1 MEMEEIN
8 LSELFGFFIKK
19 IWLIIV
25 IVMVILVLGL
35 TYSIFI
41 RKPLYSSNVSIIL
54 VNKDSGQTAA
64 SIQSDLIVNQKLVS
78 TYKEL
83 VTSRRV
89 LKQVKE
95 NLDLDYSVDQLA
107 NMIVVSNVGETEMIR
122 ISVNS
127 EKAVEAKK
135 IADETAE
142 IFKKEIVEIYNLQ
155 NVSIIDGAELA
166 KAPYNV
172 NFMKDAIIY
181 IMVGLVLACGLV
193 FTVYYF
199 DNTVKSTEQ
208 IESRLGVPV
217 IGTIPVIR
225 KKGTR

>member
-19 IWLIIV
+19 IWVIIV
-25 IVMVILVLGL
+25 IVLAILVLGL

-54 VNKDSGQTAA
+54 VSKDSGQTAA
-64 SIQSDLIVNQKLVS
+64 SIQSDLMVNQKLVS

-95 NLDLDYSVDQLA
+95 NLNLDYSIDSLQS
-107 NMIVVSNVGETEMIR
+107 MITVSNVGETEMIR
-122 ISVNS
+122 IAVSS
-127 EKAVEAKK
+127 ENAKEAKK

-142 IFKKEIVEIYNLQ
+142 IFKKEIIEIYNLQ

-172 NFMKDAIIY
+172 NFIKDAIIY

-193 FTVYYF
+193 FVVYYF
-199 DNTVKSTEQ
+199 DNTVKSAEQ
-208 IESRLGVPV
+208 IENRLGVAV

-225 KKGTR
+225 KKGTK